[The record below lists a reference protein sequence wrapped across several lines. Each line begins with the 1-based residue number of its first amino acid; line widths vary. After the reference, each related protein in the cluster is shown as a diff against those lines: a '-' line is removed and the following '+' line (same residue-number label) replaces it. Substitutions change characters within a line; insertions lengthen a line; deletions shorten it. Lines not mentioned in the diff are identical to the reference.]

1 MPIGRHER
9 GSVRRLCLGGLL
21 AAYAAIA
28 VVGCGGSALEV
39 RRAQPQKSPID
50 STVVVDCGGYAQVA
64 PVELVVGCRYG
75 GRILRALKWRG
86 WGHERA
92 AAVGRLTRDCARCD
106 GTQARAVRVE
116 VVGRVLRRDATLA
129 YRTLTVTPAVKR
141 AGERP
146 LRYQIYDGYLEV
158 ADRQP
163 SPEAG

>member
-1 MPIGRHER
+1 MPVGLDAR
-9 GSVRRLCLGGLL
+9 GSVRSRRLGGLL
-21 AAYAAIA
+21 AACVA
-28 VVGCGGSALEV
+28 VAVAGCGGSALEV

-75 GRILRALKWRG
+75 GRILRALKWRD
-86 WGHERA
+86 WGQEHA
-92 AAVGRLTRDCARCD
+92 AAVGWLTRDCADCD
-106 GTQARAVRVE
+106 GAQPRAVRVE

-129 YRTLTVTPAVKR
+129 YRTLTVTPEVRR

-146 LRYQIYDGYLEV
+146 LRYQIYDGYLEA

-163 SPEAG
+163 SDATG